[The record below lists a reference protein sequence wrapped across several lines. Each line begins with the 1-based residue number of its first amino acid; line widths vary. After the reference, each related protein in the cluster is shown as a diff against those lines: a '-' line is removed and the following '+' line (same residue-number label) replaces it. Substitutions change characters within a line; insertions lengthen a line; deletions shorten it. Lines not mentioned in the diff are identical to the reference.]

1 VNSLLNDVN
10 EITVVLGILGV
21 TVVLFVWNRFPVE
34 LVAVGAS
41 LALVATGVIDIHQAL
56 DGFGDPTV
64 VFIATLFVVSTALDA
79 TGVTAWAGQRLT
91 SMAGDSKRRLL
102 VFTMLFAAGLT
113 AIISVNGAVAAL
125 LPMVVVT
132 AVRRGEPT
140 SMLLLP
146 MAFAAH
152 AGSQLALTG
161 TPVNVLVSEAAYE
174 AGAGTFGFFE
184 FALVGVPLLIGT
196 IVIAVV
202 LGPRLL
208 PRRSPASLPP
218 DLSAHARTLS
228 RQYLMDQ
235 RVFRLSVVAGSGAV
249 GSEIE
254 TFRADLPDG
263 VQLVGVQQPGET
275 LPVLVGTLAEGSIVI
290 VRGELEAVRG
300 LVTAAGLHLHP
311 EPFTTDGE
319 LLGHRVGVAEL
330 VVPPRSGLIGAT
342 VFPGMVTD
350 SGDLVILAVQRKGAD
365 LGAAKTELA
374 AGDTLLVQ
382 GAWKDLD
389 REVDADRDVIA
400 VHQPSA
406 VRAQAVPLGPKAI
419 EALLVTGGMV
429 VLLASGRVAPA
440 VAGLLAVGAL
450 VLLKVL
456 TVPQA
461 YRGIS
466 WTTVVL
472 VAAMIPV
479 STAMQVSGAAGEV
492 AEVLVDL
499 VGGGGPSLLL
509 FGIFVIC
516 VAFGAMI
523 SNTATALIVIP
534 IALSAA
540 AELDVSPKPVLLA
553 VSVSCAAALLT
564 PVSTPANLMVM
575 EPGAYKFSDYPK
587 FGLPILALYGVL
599 VVFYIPLIWSL

>member
-1 VNSLLNDVN
+1 MNEIN
-10 EITVVLGILGV
+10 EITVVLGVLGV
-21 TVVLFVWNRFPVE
+21 TVVLFIWNRLPVE
-34 LVAVGAS
+34 MVALGAS
-41 LALVATGVIDIHQAL
+41 LTLLAAGVIDINQAL
-56 DGFGDPTV
+56 EGFGDPTV
-64 VFIATLFVVSTALDA
+64 VFIASLFVVSAALDS

-91 SMAGDSKRRLL
+91 ALAGDNPRRLV

-132 AVRRGEPT
+132 AVRQRQAT
-140 SMLLLP
+140 SQLLLP

-174 AGAGTFGFFE
+174 AGTGSFGYFE
-184 FALVGVPLLIGT
+184 FALVGVPLVVGT
-196 IVIAVV
+196 IIIAVV

-208 PRRSPASLPP
+208 PKRSPASLPP

-235 RVFRLSVVAGSGAV
+235 RVFRLTVPDGCPVVGETV
-249 GSEIE
+249 E
-254 TFRADLPDG
+254 TFEAGLIG
-263 VQLVGVQQPGET
+263 EVELVGVQHPGET
-275 LPVLVGTLAEGSIVI
+275 LPARVGTIAAGSTVI
-290 VRGELEAVRG
+290 VRGPLETVQQ
-300 LVTAAGLHLHP
+300 LVTTAGLRLDP

-319 LLGHRVGVAEL
+319 LFGHRVGVAEL
-330 VVPPRSGLIGAT
+330 VIPPRSGLIGAT

-350 SGDLVILAVQRKGAD
+350 SGDLVILAVQRKGTD
-365 LGAAKTELA
+365 LGAEKAEIA
-374 AGDTLLVQ
+374 VGDTLLVQ
-382 GAWKDLD
+382 GAWQDLD

-419 EALLVTGGMV
+419 ETLVITGGMV
-429 VLLASGRVAPA
+429 LLLASGLVPAA
-440 VAGLLAVGAL
+440 VAGLLAVGAII
-450 VLLKVL
+450 LLKVL
-456 TVPQA
+456 SVPQA
-461 YRGIS
+461 YRGIA

-492 AEVLVDL
+492 AERLVDI
-499 VGGGGPSLLL
+499 VGGGGSSLLL
-509 FGIFVIC
+509 FGVFVIC
-516 VAFGAMI
+516 VVFGAMI

-540 AELDVSPKPVLLA
+540 AEMNVSPKPVLLA
-553 VSVSCAAALLT
+553 VSVSCAAAVLT

-575 EPGAYKFSDYPK
+575 EPGAYKFADYPK

-599 VVFYIPLIWSL
+599 VVFYIPLIWSV

>member
-1 VNSLLNDVN
+1 
-10 EITVVLGILGV
+10 
-21 TVVLFVWNRFPVE
+21 
-34 LVAVGAS
+34 
-41 LALVATGVIDIHQAL
+41 
-56 DGFGDPTV
+56 
-64 VFIATLFVVSTALDA
+64 
-79 TGVTAWAGQRLT
+79 
-91 SMAGDSKRRLL
+91 
-102 VFTMLFAAGLT
+102 
-113 AIISVNGAVAAL
+113 
-125 LPMVVVT
+125 
-132 AVRRGEPT
+132 
-140 SMLLLP
+140 
-146 MAFAAH
+146 
-152 AGSQLALTG
+152 
-161 TPVNVLVSEAAYE
+161 
-174 AGAGTFGFFE
+174 
-184 FALVGVPLLIGT
+184 
-196 IVIAVV
+196 
-202 LGPRLL
+202 
-208 PRRSPASLPP
+208 
-218 DLSAHARTLS
+218 
-228 RQYLMDQ
+228 
-235 RVFRLSVVAGSGAV
+235 
-249 GSEIE
+249 
-254 TFRADLPDG
+254 
-263 VQLVGVQQPGET
+263 
-275 LPVLVGTLAEGSIVI
+275 
-290 VRGELEAVRG
+290 
-300 LVTAAGLHLHP
+300 
-311 EPFTTDGE
+311 
-319 LLGHRVGVAEL
+319 
-330 VVPPRSGLIGAT
+330 
-342 VFPGMVTD
+342 MVTD

-492 AEVLVDL
+492 AEVLVDV

>member
-1 VNSLLNDVN
+1 MNEIN
-10 EITVVLGILGV
+10 EITVVLGVLGV
-21 TVVLFVWNRFPVE
+21 TVVLFIWNRLPVE
-34 LVAVGAS
+34 MVALGAS
-41 LALVATGVIDIHQAL
+41 LTLLAAGVIDINQAL
-56 DGFGDPTV
+56 EGFGDPTV
-64 VFIATLFVVSTALDA
+64 VFIASLFVVSTALDS

-91 SMAGDSKRRLL
+91 ALAGDNPRRLV

-132 AVRRGEPT
+132 AVRQRQAT
-140 SMLLLP
+140 SQLLLP

-161 TPVNVLVSEAAYE
+161 SPVNVLVSEAAYE
-174 AGAGTFGFFE
+174 AGTGSFGYFE
-184 FALVGVPLLIGT
+184 FALVGVPLVVGT
-196 IVIAVV
+196 IIIAVV

-208 PRRSPASLPP
+208 PKRSPASLPP

-228 RQYLMDQ
+228 RQYLDGSAGVPPHGRGRQ
-235 RVFRLSVVAGSGAV
+235 PGRGRDRRGVRGRPLRRGRARRRPASRRDAAGAAGTITAGS
-249 GSEIE
+249 
-254 TFRADLPDG
+254 T
-263 VQLVGVQQPGET
+263 
-275 LPVLVGTLAEGSIVI
+275 VI
-290 VRGELEAVRG
+290 VRGPLETVRQ
-300 LVTAAGLHLHP
+300 LVTTAGLRLDP

-330 VVPPRSGLIGAT
+330 VIPPRSGLIGAT

-350 SGDLVILAVQRKGAD
+350 SGDLVILAVQRKGTD
-365 LGAAKTELA
+365 LGAEKAEIA
-374 AGDTLLVQ
+374 VGDTLLVQ
-382 GAWKDLD
+382 GAWQDLD

-419 EALLVTGGMV
+419 ETLVITGGMV
-429 VLLASGRVAPA
+429 LLLASGLVPAA
-440 VAGLLAVGAL
+440 VAGLLAVGAII
-450 VLLKVL
+450 LLKVL
-456 TVPQA
+456 SVPQA
-461 YRGIS
+461 YRGIA

-492 AEVLVDL
+492 AERLVDI
-499 VGGGGPSLLL
+499 VGGGGSSLLL
-509 FGIFVIC
+509 FGVFVIC
-516 VAFGAMI
+516 VVFGAMI

-540 AELDVSPKPVLLA
+540 AEMNVSPKPLLLA
-553 VSVSCAAALLT
+553 VSVSCAAAVLT

-575 EPGAYKFSDYPK
+575 EPGAYKFADYPK

-599 VVFYIPLIWSL
+599 VVFYIPLIWSV

>member
-1 VNSLLNDVN
+1 MNEIN
-10 EITVVLGILGV
+10 EITVVLGVLGV
-21 TVVLFVWNRFPVE
+21 TVVLFIWNRLPVE
-34 LVAVGAS
+34 MVALGAS
-41 LALVATGVIDIHQAL
+41 LTLLAAGVIDINQAL
-56 DGFGDPTV
+56 EGFGDPTV
-64 VFIATLFVVSTALDA
+64 VFIATLFVVSTALDS

-91 SMAGDSKRRLL
+91 ALAGDNPRRLV

-132 AVRRGEPT
+132 AVRQRQAT
-140 SMLLLP
+140 SQLLLP

-174 AGAGTFGFFE
+174 AGTGSFGYFE
-184 FALVGVPLLIGT
+184 FALVGVPLVVGT
-196 IVIAVV
+196 IIIAVV

-208 PRRSPASLPP
+208 PKRSPASLPP

-235 RVFRLSVVAGSGAV
+235 RVFRLTVADGSPSWARRRG
-249 GSEIE
+249 
-254 TFRADLPDG
+254 
-263 VQLVGVQQPGET
+263 
-275 LPVLVGTLAEGSIVI
+275 
-290 VRGELEAVRG
+290 VRGGPHRRG
-300 LVTAAGLHLHP
+300 GAGGRPASRRDAAGARRDDRGGVDRHRARPARGRPELVTTAGLRLDP

-330 VVPPRSGLIGAT
+330 VIPPRSGLIGAT

-350 SGDLVILAVQRKGAD
+350 SGDLVILAVQRKGTD
-365 LGAAKTELA
+365 LGAEKAEIA
-374 AGDTLLVQ
+374 VGDTLLVQ
-382 GAWKDLD
+382 GAWQDLD

-419 EALLVTGGMV
+419 ETLVITGGMV
-429 VLLASGRVAPA
+429 LLLASGLVPAA
-440 VAGLLAVGAL
+440 VAGLLAVGAII
-450 VLLKVL
+450 LLKVL
-456 TVPQA
+456 SVPQA
-461 YRGIS
+461 YRGIA

-492 AEVLVDL
+492 AERLVDI
-499 VGGGGPSLLL
+499 VGGGGSSLLL
-509 FGIFVIC
+509 FGVFVIC
-516 VAFGAMI
+516 VVFGAMI

-540 AELDVSPKPVLLA
+540 AEMNVSPKPLLLA
-553 VSVSCAAALLT
+553 VSVSCAAAVLT

-575 EPGAYKFSDYPK
+575 EPGAYKFADYPK

-599 VVFYIPLIWSL
+599 VVFYIPLIWSV

>member
-1 VNSLLNDVN
+1 VNEIN
-10 EITVVLGILGV
+10 EITVVLGVLGV
-21 TVVLFVWNRFPVE
+21 TVVLFIWNRFPVE
-34 LVAVGAS
+34 MVALGAS
-41 LALVATGVIDIHQAL
+41 LTLLAAGVIDINQAL
-56 DGFGDPTV
+56 EGFGDPTV

-91 SMAGDSKRRLL
+91 ALAGDNPRRLV

-132 AVRRGEPT
+132 AVRQRQAT
-140 SMLLLP
+140 SQLLLP

-174 AGAGTFGFFE
+174 AGTGTFGYFE
-184 FALVGVPLLIGT
+184 FALVGVPLVVGT
-196 IVIAVV
+196 IIIAVF

-218 DLSAHARTLS
+218 DLSEHARTLS
-228 RQYLMDQ
+228 RQYLDDQ
-235 RVFRLSVVAGSGAV
+235 RVFRLTVADDSPVVGETVEVFEAGLSG
-249 GSEIE
+249 
-254 TFRADLPDG
+254 G
-263 VQLVGVQQPGET
+263 VALVGVEQPGEA
-275 LPVLVGTLAEGSIVI
+275 LPARAGTITAGSTVI
-290 VRGELEAVRG
+290 VRGPLETVRQLVAATG
-300 LVTAAGLHLHP
+300 LRLHA

-330 VVPPRSGLIGAT
+330 VIPPRSGLIGAT
-342 VFPGMVTD
+342 VYPGMVTD
-350 SGDLVILAVQRKGAD
+350 SGDLVILAVQRKGTD
-365 LGAAKTELA
+365 LGAEKADLA
-374 AGDTLLVQ
+374 VGDTLLVQ
-382 GAWKDLD
+382 GAWQDLD

-400 VHQPSA
+400 VHRPSA

-419 EALLVTGGMV
+419 ETLVITGGMV
-429 VLLASGRVAPA
+429 VLLASGLVPAA
-440 VAGLLAVGAL
+440 VAGLLAVGAII
-450 VLLKVL
+450 LLKVL
-456 TVPQA
+456 SVPQA
-461 YRGIS
+461 YRGIA

-492 AEVLVDL
+492 AERLVDI
-499 VGGGGPSLLL
+499 VGGGGSSLLL

-516 VAFGAMI
+516 VVFGAMI

-540 AELDVSPKPVLLA
+540 AELNVSPKPLLLA

-599 VVFYIPLIWSL
+599 VVFYIPLIWTV

>member
-1 VNSLLNDVN
+1 MNEIN
-10 EITVVLGILGV
+10 EITVVLGVLGV
-21 TVVLFVWNRFPVE
+21 TVVLFIWNRLPVE
-34 LVAVGAS
+34 MVALGAS
-41 LALVATGVIDIHQAL
+41 LTLLAAGVIDINQTL
-56 DGFGDPTV
+56 EGFGDPTV

-91 SMAGDSKRRLL
+91 ALAGDNPRRLV

-132 AVRRGEPT
+132 AVRQRQAT
-140 SMLLLP
+140 SQLLLP

-174 AGAGTFGFFE
+174 AGTGTFGYFE
-184 FALVGVPLLIGT
+184 FALVGVPLVVGT
-196 IVIAVV
+196 IIIAVL

-208 PRRSPASLPP
+208 PKRSPASLPP
-218 DLSAHARTLS
+218 DLSEHARTLS

-235 RVFRLSVVAGSGAV
+235 R
-249 GSEIE
+249 
-254 TFRADLPDG
+254 
-263 VQLVGVQQPGET
+263 
-275 LPVLVGTLAEGSIVI
+275 
-290 VRGELEAVRG
+290 
-300 LVTAAGLHLHP
+300 

-330 VVPPRSGLIGAT
+330 VIPPRSGLIGAT

-350 SGDLVILAVQRKGAD
+350 SGDLVILAVQRKGTD
-365 LGAAKTELA
+365 LGAEKADIA
-374 AGDTLLVQ
+374 VGDTLLVQ
-382 GAWKDLD
+382 GAWQDLD

-419 EALLVTGGMV
+419 ETLVITGGMV
-429 VLLASGRVAPA
+429 VLLASGLVPAA
-440 VAGLLAVGAL
+440 VAGLLAVGAII
-450 VLLKVL
+450 LLKVL
-456 TVPQA
+456 SVPQA
-461 YRGIS
+461 YRGIA

-492 AEVLVDL
+492 AERLVDI
-499 VGGGGPSLLL
+499 VGGGGSSLLL

-516 VAFGAMI
+516 VVFGAMI

-540 AELDVSPKPVLLA
+540 AELNVSPKPLLLA

-599 VVFYIPLIWSL
+599 VVFYIPLIWSV

>member
-1 VNSLLNDVN
+1 
-10 EITVVLGILGV
+10 
-21 TVVLFVWNRFPVE
+21 
-34 LVAVGAS
+34 
-41 LALVATGVIDIHQAL
+41 
-56 DGFGDPTV
+56 
-64 VFIATLFVVSTALDA
+64 
-79 TGVTAWAGQRLT
+79 
-91 SMAGDSKRRLL
+91 
-102 VFTMLFAAGLT
+102 
-113 AIISVNGAVAAL
+113 
-125 LPMVVVT
+125 
-132 AVRRGEPT
+132 
-140 SMLLLP
+140 
-146 MAFAAH
+146 
-152 AGSQLALTG
+152 
-161 TPVNVLVSEAAYE
+161 
-174 AGAGTFGFFE
+174 
-184 FALVGVPLLIGT
+184 
-196 IVIAVV
+196 
-202 LGPRLL
+202 
-208 PRRSPASLPP
+208 
-218 DLSAHARTLS
+218 
-228 RQYLMDQ
+228 
-235 RVFRLSVVAGSGAV
+235 
-249 GSEIE
+249 
-254 TFRADLPDG
+254 
-263 VQLVGVQQPGET
+263 
-275 LPVLVGTLAEGSIVI
+275 
-290 VRGELEAVRG
+290 
-300 LVTAAGLHLHP
+300 
-311 EPFTTDGE
+311 
-319 LLGHRVGVAEL
+319 
-330 VVPPRSGLIGAT
+330 
-342 VFPGMVTD
+342 MVTD
-350 SGDLVILAVQRKGAD
+350 SGDLVILAVQRKGSD
-365 LGAAKTELA
+365 LGAAKAELA
-374 AGDTLLVQ
+374 VGDTLLVQ
-382 GAWKDLD
+382 GAWEDLD
-389 REVDADRDVIA
+389 REVEGDRDVIA
-400 VHQPSA
+400 IHQPSA
-406 VRAQAVPLGPKAI
+406 VRAQAIPLGPKAI

>member
-1 VNSLLNDVN
+1 
-10 EITVVLGILGV
+10 
-21 TVVLFVWNRFPVE
+21 
-34 LVAVGAS
+34 
-41 LALVATGVIDIHQAL
+41 
-56 DGFGDPTV
+56 V
-64 VFIATLFVVSTALDA
+64 VFIATLFVLSTALDA

-91 SMAGDSKRRLL
+91 SLAGDSQRRLL

-132 AVRRGEPT
+132 AVRRQQPT
-140 SMLLLP
+140 SQLLLP
-146 MAFAAH
+146 LAFAAH

-184 FALVGVPLLIGT
+184 FALVGVPLVIGT

-208 PRRSPASLPP
+208 PERSPASLPP

-228 RQYLMDQ
+228 QQYLMDQ
-235 RVFRLSVVAGSGAV
+235 RVFRLTVPTGCRVDGDGIDAFEAG
-249 GSEIE
+249 
-254 TFRADLPDG
+254 LPDE
-263 VQLVGVQQPGET
+263 VQLVGVQQPGEA
-275 LPVLVGTLAEGSIVI
+275 LPVRAGTITDGSTII
-290 VRGELEAVRG
+290 VRGDLEAVEH
-300 LVTAAGLHLHP
+300 LVTTTGLRLHP

-330 VVPPRSGLIGAT
+330 VIPPRSGLIGAT

-365 LGAAKTELA
+365 LGAEKTELA
-374 AGDTLLVQ
+374 VGDMLLVQ
-382 GAWKDLD
+382 GAWQDLD

-406 VRAQAVPLGPKAI
+406 VRAQAVPLGPKAV

-429 VLLASGRVAPA
+429 VLLASGLVPAA

-450 VLLKVL
+450 LLLKVL

-461 YRGIS
+461 YRGIA

-492 AEVLVDL
+492 AELLVDV

-564 PVSTPANLMVM
+564 PVSTASNLMVM
-575 EPGAYKFSDYPK
+575 EPGAYEFKDYPK
-587 FGLPILALYGVL
+587 FGLPILVLYSVL
-599 VVFYIPLIWSL
+599 VVFYIPLIWST